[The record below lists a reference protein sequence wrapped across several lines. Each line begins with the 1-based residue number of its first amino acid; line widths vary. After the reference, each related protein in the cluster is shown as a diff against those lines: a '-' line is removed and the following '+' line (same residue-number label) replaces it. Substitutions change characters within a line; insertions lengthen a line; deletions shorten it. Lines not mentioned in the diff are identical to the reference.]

1 MVRLV
6 LVTLQVFLATL
17 AVAAK
22 IALREMPPPL
32 LVLFRVSGAAAAFAF
47 LLHHSG
53 LSGISSRSD
62 YGRLALYSLLG
73 VVANQLLYVQGLA
86 YTTAINANILITTVP
101 VFTLAIALVLRQER
115 SSLSKLSGLAI
126 AMAGAVALMGP
137 AGVDLGPRHAL
148 GNAMVAGNALCYAGY
163 LVLSKDMLRR
173 YPPLTV
179 ITWVFVFGA
188 LGVLPF
194 GLPALLRSNLSEV
207 SLRTWLAVLY
217 IVIFPTVTA
226 YWLTLW
232 ALHRVESSRVAIYVY
247 IQPLVTALIA
257 PALLGERLGLG
268 TAIAGA
274 AIFVGIVLVTWG
286 REKRP
291 PEEALEETTL

>member
-1 MVRLV
+1 VQV
-6 LVTLQVFLATL
+6 LLATL
-17 AVAAK
+17 AIAAK
-22 IALREMPPPL
+22 IALREMPAPL
-32 LVLFRVSGAAAAFAF
+32 LVLFRVSGAAAAFA
-47 LLHHSG
+47 LLLRRSG
-53 LSGISSRSD
+53 LSGISSRGD
-62 YGRLALYSLLG
+62 YARLALYSLLG

-115 SSLSKLSGLAI
+115 SSFLKLAGLGF
-126 AMAGAVALMGP
+126 AMAGAMALVGP
-137 AGVDLGPRHAL
+137 AGLDLGPRHAL
-148 GNAMVAGNALCYAGY
+148 GNAMIAGNALSYAGY
-163 LVLSKDMLRR
+163 LVLSKDLLRR

-194 GLPALLRSNLSEV
+194 GLPALLRSDLSGV

-217 IVIFPTVTA
+217 IVLVPTVAA

-232 ALHRVESSRVAIYVY
+232 ALHRVESSRVAVYVY
-247 IQPLVTALIA
+247 IQPLVTVLIA
-257 PALLGERLGLG
+257 PALLGERFGLG

-274 AIFVGIVLVTWG
+274 AIFVGILLVTWG
-286 REKRP
+286 RERRP
-291 PEEALEETTL
+291 PEEALEETAI